1 MFCTECGNQLNAN
14 SKFCP
19 ECGKGVDGAAA
30 PGQPPG
36 GAPQSFR
43 QGSAAPAGPG
53 RPPYST
59 QPRPGDQLAAGN
71 WFGRYRKLAITC
83 GIVLLVLAIGFFYSG
98 SSSKD
103 ADLAYQQWTN
113 DMGPLLQE
121 YSRIEKDFYD
131 VTKNPRVTFPD
142 VINAFG
148 RMAQQYQGLKD
159 RVDKLQIPPKASKE
173 DASDMAQIKKTWS
186 DLLGVE
192 AQITQKQQMINQQ
205 GDNKAMQ
212 EFEPILSQFNQ
223 LRMKTRQ
230 DIGQVM
236 NKMASRHPNQQNQQA
251 PSQQNPGTTPRSPL
265 G

>member
-1 MFCTECGNQLNAN
+1 MFCTECGNKLNSN

-19 ECGKGVDGAAA
+19 ECGKGVDGAS
-30 PGQPPG
+30 GQVQTPPQTFS
-36 GAPQSFR
+36 PH
-43 QGSAAPAGPG
+43 P
-53 RPPYST
+53 
-59 QPRPGDQLAAGN
+59 QPRPVDRLAAGS
-71 WFGRYRKLAITC
+71 WFSRNRKLAITG
-83 GIVLLVLAIGFFYSG
+83 GIVLLVLATGFFFSG
-98 SSSKD
+98 SSAKD
-103 ADLAYQQWTN
+103 ADLAYQQWSS

-121 YSRIEKDFYD
+121 YGRIEKDFYD

-173 DASDMAQIKKTWS
+173 DAADMAQIKKTWS

-192 AQITQKQQMINQQ
+192 AQITLKQQMINQQ

-212 EFEPILSQFNQ
+212 EFEPILTQFNQ

-236 NKMASRHPNQQNQQA
+236 NRVAARHPGLQNQQA
-251 PSQQNPGTTPRSPL
+251 PTKQNPGSTQRSPL